1 MKFNKAP
8 RLACPIDGARL
19 EIRDRQWVCANG
31 HSFDIARQGY
41 VNLLPVQHKRTRHP
55 GDSKAMV
62 SARTAFLN
70 SGNYEPIARTLAE
83 LVQTRVSA
91 IRATNGDDHGDDHG
105 DDDGIC
111 LLDAGCGEGYY
122 FDYVFKVLEQNP
134 ADTGL
139 CMLGLDIS
147 KQAILEAARRNKHIN
162 WIVGTNRQPPL
173 LPASVDII
181 LCVFGFQSFEGFEKV
196 LKPGGSILLVEPG
209 PDHLAELREI
219 IYAEVK
225 KTPPPTL
232 AHAQALGYALVEEQS
247 LQFKTRIS
255 SNAQINNLLV
265 MTPHFY
271 RASQAGRDTAAQLQ
285 SLDLSID
292 IVFRVLQKD
301 G

>member
-1 MKFNKAP
+1 MKFHKSHN
-8 RLACPIDGARL
+8 LACPIDGARL
-19 EIRDRQWVCANG
+19 EARDKQLVCANG

-70 SGNYEPIARTLAE
+70 SGNYEPIARILAE
-83 LVQTRVSA
+83 LVQTRVTA
-91 IRATNGDDHGDDHG
+91 RHAVDGDGDD

-122 FDYVFKVLEQNP
+122 FDYVFKVLEQSP

-147 KQAILEAARRNKHIN
+147 KQAILEAARRNKHIS

-196 LKPGGSILLVEPG
+196 LKPGGFIVLVEPG

-219 IYAEVK
+219 IYSEVK
-225 KTPPPTL
+225 KTPPPTPG
-232 AHAQALGYALVEEQS
+232 HAQAHAKTLGYSLVENQS
-247 LQFKTRIS
+247 LQFKTHIN
-255 SNAQINNLLV
+255 SNAQINNLLI

-271 RASQAGRDTAAQLQ
+271 RASQSGREAAAQLQ
-285 SLDLSID
+285 TLDLSID

-301 G
+301 A